1 MNTLEEMTDQLSSLH
16 SRHNSFKGIF
26 NTFQDSINHL
36 ESATFLV
43 KGITLDSA
51 TEDKTVI
58 SYIGRTY
65 EITFSS
71 CMVNTALKGKISISR
86 VLNNSEI
93 CEVSSITFNGQSV
106 VDVKQPKDEDP
117 MSLAE
122 DGCCLNL
129 VLNWI
134 FSDLNE

>member
-1 MNTLEEMTDQLSSLH
+1 MNTLEEMTGQLSSLH

-26 NTFQDSINHL
+26 NTFQKSINHL
-36 ESATFLV
+36 GSATFLV

-71 CMVNTALKGKISISR
+71 CMVNTAFKGKISISR

-106 VDVKQPKDEDP
+106 VDVKQPEDEDP
-117 MSLAE
+117 ISLAE

-134 FSDLNE
+134 FSDLNA